1 MVAKKSTETRDS
13 ITVKLDSPVEEVD
26 ARAVA
31 LSMEAILEIIEETSR
46 ELQEDQRLLVKA
58 RPFQA
63 GSFEIPLELILP
75 NEEALFDSPLFGV
88 IVAAMGQYFDVRR
101 LATIGQFTRDDLDVQ
116 RETTVAGE
124 NITSAT
130 RRLLVSGKVEASVNR
145 ALQSLSA
152 ETVIGNLKVFHGNE
166 KEPFVTVDREEF
178 DAIRSS
184 SLLIDGKPAREL
196 TSRESLSIASIVFD
210 GRAAWTFNRNGYR
223 INARIE
229 DQEFLGRVIEG
240 VEVFSAGDRLEVELA
255 IVQEYDPVTSD
266 YLNARYRVLRVLGHE
281 RSPGQSG
288 LFDD

>member
-1 MVAKKSTETRDS
+1 MAKKSTETRDS